1 MTSQTILPP
10 QVHQVMA
17 DHATNTY
24 FMQLREK
31 EEARIKSTPGH
42 HQHGAMARKCS
53 MLDTTAISL
62 LIGSQ
67 QLIIHPKIY

>member
-1 MTSQTILPP
+1 MTSQTVLSP

-24 FMQLREK
+24 VMQLRDN

-67 QLIIHPKIY
+67 QTDYAP

>member
-1 MTSQTILPP
+1 MTSQTVLPP

-31 EEARIKSTPGH
+31 EEARIKKV
-42 HQHGAMARKCS
+42 R
-53 MLDTTAISL
+53 LDITSRGNGQKMFDA
-62 LIGSQ
+62 
-67 QLIIHPKIY
+67 

>member
-1 MTSQTILPP
+1 MTSQTVLPP

-31 EEARIKSTPGH
+31 EEARIKV
-42 HQHGAMARKCS
+42 R
-53 MLDTTAISL
+53 LDITGRGNGQKMFDA
-62 LIGSQ
+62 
-67 QLIIHPKIY
+67 

>member
-1 MTSQTILPP
+1 
-10 QVHQVMA
+10 MA

-31 EEARIKSTPGH
+31 EEARIKSTPRH

-67 QLIIHPKIY
+67 QTDYAP